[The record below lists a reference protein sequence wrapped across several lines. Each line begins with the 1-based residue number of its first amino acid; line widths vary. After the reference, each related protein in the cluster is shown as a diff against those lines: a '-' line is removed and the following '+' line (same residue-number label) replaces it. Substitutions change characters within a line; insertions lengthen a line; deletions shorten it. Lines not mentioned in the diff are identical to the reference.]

1 MTRIRLGQVGGGQG
15 AFIGEV
21 HRIAARLDN
30 RYELV
35 AGAFSS
41 TPQKAQASARE
52 LGVAADRSYDDFRIM
67 AEREAA
73 RPDGIQAV
81 SIVTPNHMHYPVA
94 REFLRRGIH
103 VICDKPLTSDLEDA
117 RRLQAIARTAWEET
131 GTRFF
136 VTYNYT
142 AYPLIRQAQDM
153 VAEGALG
160 AVRVVQVEYAQD
172 WLARPVENE
181 GLKQAEWR
189 TDPKRSGGGGAI
201 GDIGTHAFHLAGFVT
216 GLEAEALAADLHSF
230 GDGRTLDDNAHIM
243 LRYRGGGRGI
253 LWCSQVAT
261 GLENG
266 LRLRVFGDKGG
277 LRWNQE
283 QPNEMFYTPVAQSE
297 QRITRAGHGYSPGQG
312 IGPRLPSGHPEGYLE
327 GFATLYSELADCLL
341 ATSTEPPAHL
351 PGIAD
356 GMRGMEFIDAAIRSS
371 RSDSVWT
378 SF

>member
-1 MTRIRLGQVGGGQG
+1 MSRIRWGQVGGGQG

-21 HRIAARLDN
+21 HRIAARIDN
-30 RYELV
+30 RFELV

-52 LGVAADRSYDDFRIM
+52 LGVAGDRSYDDFRLM

-81 SIVTPNHMHYPVA
+81 SIVTPNHMHYPAA

-103 VICDKPLTSDLEDA
+103 VISDKPLTSDLEDA
-117 RRLQAIARTAWEET
+117 RRLTAIANTAREET

-142 AYPLIRQAQDM
+142 AYPLIRQAREM
-153 VAEGALG
+153 VSAGDLG
-160 AVRVVQVEYAQD
+160 QIRVIQVEYAQD
-172 WLARPVENE
+172 WLARPVERE

-201 GDIGTHAFHLAGFVT
+201 GDIGTHAFHLAGYVT
-216 GLEAEALAADLHSF
+216 GLGVEALAADLHSF
-230 GDGRTLDDNAHIM
+230 GAGRALDDNAHIL
-243 LRYRGGGRGI
+243 LRYAGGARGV

-261 GLENG
+261 GCENG
-266 LRLRVFGDKGG
+266 LRLRVYGDAGG
-277 LRWNQE
+277 LEWAQE
-283 QPNEMFYTPVAQSE
+283 NPNELMFAPIGEATR
-297 QRITRAGHGYSPGQG
+297 RITRNGNAFAPGPG
-312 IGPRLPSGHPEGYLE
+312 MGPRIPAGHPEGYLE
-327 GFATLYSELADCLL
+327 GFAALYSDIADCIEDPG
-341 ATSTEPPAHL
+341 AEHPAYL
-351 PGIAD
+351 PDIGQ
-356 GMRGMEFIDAAIRSS
+356 GLRGMEFIDAAIRSS
-371 RSDSVWT
+371 QEQAAWI